1 MSTGVISYSWLFAYS
16 CLIYPDKLRL
26 IWHKYDII
34 FLIDSRSKLG
44 GIKPSFL
51 FVKKILLLPLLLT
64 LLVGCS
70 GKDKT
75 LIERRD
81 DCADVFSRVITIDE
95 FVKKY
100 EIGFADKKVSS
111 DKTKT
116 QLAVAAFC
124 QFYKNGDYFK

>member
-1 MSTGVISYSWLFAYS
+1 M
-16 CLIYPDKLRL
+16 
-26 IWHKYDII
+26 
-34 FLIDSRSKLG
+34 
-44 GIKPSFL
+44 
-51 FVKKILLLPLLLT
+51 KKILLLPLLLT

-100 EIGFADKKVSS
+100 EIGFADKKVSENRRN
-111 DKTKT
+111 TE
-116 QLAVAAFC
+116 LAVGAFC
-124 QFYKNGDYFK
+124 QFYKNGDLFK

>member
-1 MSTGVISYSWLFAYS
+1 MKRLLFA
-16 CLIYPDKLRL
+16 
-26 IWHKYDII
+26 
-34 FLIDSRSKLG
+34 
-44 GIKPSFL
+44 
-51 FVKKILLLPLLLT
+51 PLLLT
-64 LLVGCS
+64 LVVGCS
-70 GKDKT
+70 STDKT

-100 EIGFADKKVSS
+100 EIGFADKKVTS